1 MISIHK
7 CMMGGR
13 QCGST
18 PPPASKNYLTCGKIA
33 NARRITVHHIV
44 DIVNICGGP
53 LRQNNSLKL
62 QLRRGYMNYLQC
74 AFVTRRTAYLGAGA
88 LGEWAPMTG
97 LGSVDRSTGAERDF
111 C

>member
-1 MISIHK
+1 
-7 CMMGGR
+7 
-13 QCGST
+13 
-18 PPPASKNYLTCGKIA
+18 
-33 NARRITVHHIV
+33 
-44 DIVNICGGP
+44 
-53 LRQNNSLKL
+53 
-62 QLRRGYMNYLQC
+62 MNYLQC